1 MGIFSRFQDIVNA
14 NLTSLLDRA
23 EDPKKMIRQ
32 MIQEME
38 DTLVE
43 VRTTSAKVIADKKE
57 LQRRIQ
63 MLQEEADGWIAK
75 AELAIDKGRE
85 DLAKGALL
93 EKRRVE
99 EAVEAGS
106 SELAFLDEQLT
117 VLSDE
122 IGQLQSKLEAA
133 KAKQKELIVREQ
145 TGRSRLEIRKRTNR
159 ETLNRAFEKFEQYER
174 RLDDL
179 EGQVESYDLGASAKR
194 TLADEIN
201 ELAVE
206 DELEQELAAMK
217 QKRANKD
224 AE

>member
-14 NLTSLLDRA
+14 NITSLLDRA

-38 DTLVE
+38 DTLIE
-43 VRTTSAKVIADKKE
+43 VRSTSAKLIADKKE
-57 LQRRIQ
+57 LQRRIETFRDEAIDW
-63 MLQEEADGWIAK
+63 LQK
-75 AELAIDKGRE
+75 TELAISKGRE

-93 EKRRVE
+93 EKRRAE
-99 EAVEAGS
+99 EATEAGE
-106 SELAFLDEQLT
+106 SELEFLNQQLE
-117 VLSDE
+117 VLNDE

-145 TGRSRLEIRKRTNR
+145 TGRSRLEIRKKTSR
-159 ETLNRAFEKFEQYER
+159 ETLNRAFEKFDQYER

-179 EGQVESYDLGASAKR
+179 EGQVESYDMGKTS
-194 TLADEIN
+194 LADEIN
-201 ELAVE
+201 DLAVADDIE
-206 DELEQELAAMK
+206 RELDAIKSKLN
-217 QKRANKD
+217 NK

>member
-75 AELAIDKGRE
+75 AGLAIDKGRE

-217 QKRANKD
+217 QKCANKD